1 MPDRRSARHLAA
13 AALPVGLGHH
23 YDLDHSHSARTNLA
37 LSCADCCHCFVLKY
51 RVHQRKKTTE
61 NGIQFSRKSVQIGR
75 TSQKH
80 ESPEKATEVS
90 GVKEIGTLAAV
101 NN

>member
-1 MPDRRSARHLAA
+1 
-13 AALPVGLGHH
+13 
-23 YDLDHSHSARTNLA
+23 
-37 LSCADCCHCFVLKY
+37 VLKY
-51 RVHQRKKTTE
+51 RVHQRKKTNE

-75 TSQKH
+75 TSQKR